1 MRWWPFQ
8 RRAAE
13 QRAISFQDVWGA
25 GADIGQLNGDQ
36 VHVALS
42 MVPVFAATRLIA
54 DSVAS
59 LPLQAYRQ
67 AGDVRAPI
75 AAPSLL
81 RDPSQFGTVYDWVH
95 RAIVSLA
102 LRGNAYGLVTVVDS
116 NGAPS
121 QIEWLNPDEVS
132 LTHDDIAY
140 VPNWYWRGRPLDP
153 NLLVHIPGYT
163 LPGRVLGLSPIGAY
177 KTTIETGIS
186 AARFGRD
193 WFVNGSTPAAVLET
207 SDEITEDQAKTIKAR
222 FKRAAKGR
230 EPVALGLGVS
240 YKPISVPAEESQFL
254 ATARMTATQVA
265 SIYGV
270 PPELI
275 GGETGKSMTYHNVEQ
290 QQILLVSHALRSYL
304 VKFETAISAV
314 LPRPQSVR
322 FNVDALLRADT
333 ATRYQAHHLALTDG
347 WMNKDEVRAVE
358 EMPPLPNG
366 EGQGYTTTSP
376 PPTAAVPITSPA
388 GGQQQ

>member
-1 MRWWPFQ
+1 MRWWP
-8 RRAAE
+8 RRRTAE
-13 QRAISFQDVWGA
+13 ARAITFQDVWGS
-25 GADIGQLNGDQ
+25 GTDTEQMHGDKI
-36 VHVALS
+36 HVALS

-67 AGDVRAPI
+67 VGDVRTPMSPPA
-75 AAPSLL
+75 LL

-95 RAIVSLA
+95 RAVVSLA
-102 LRGNAYGLVTVVDS
+102 LRGNAYGLVTVLASDGS
-116 NGAPS
+116 PA
-121 QIEWLNPDEVS
+121 QIEWLNPDEVH
-132 LTHDDIAY
+132 LTHDDVAY

-153 NLLVHIPGYT
+153 GMFIHIPGYT
-163 LPGRVLGLSPIGAY
+163 LPGKILGLSPIGAY
-177 KTTIETGIS
+177 RTTIETGIY
-186 AARFGRD
+186 AANFGRD

-207 SDEITEDQAKTIKAR
+207 ADEITEEQAKTIKSR

-254 ATARMTATQVA
+254 ATEKMTATQVA
-265 SIYGV
+265 SIYAI

-275 GGETGKSMTYHNVEQ
+275 GGETGRSMTYHTVEQ
-290 QQILLVSHALRSYL
+290 QQIMLVSHALRPYL
-304 VKFETAISAV
+304 VKFETAISS
-314 LPRPQSVR
+314 LFPRPQYMR

-358 EMPPLPNG
+358 DLAPLPNG
-366 EGQGYTTTSP
+366 EGQGYATIP
-376 PPTAAVPITSPA
+376 PPSAAGAFPAVSPV